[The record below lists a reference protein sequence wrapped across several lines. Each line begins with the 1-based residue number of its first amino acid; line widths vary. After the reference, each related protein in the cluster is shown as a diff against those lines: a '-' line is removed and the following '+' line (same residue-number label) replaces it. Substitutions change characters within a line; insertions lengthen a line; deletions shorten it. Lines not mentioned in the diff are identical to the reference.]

1 MREDQGLLALEV
13 REKDSLYGG
22 TRPPC
27 PGLKIVLMSERGTAR
42 PSPIAVSGGDAATG
56 RWSRRRLFL
65 LALLAVTVVLATVF
79 WSHVAAQARAVVV
92 LSSVLET
99 PVLTPVVGA
108 VTREPV
114 VEDSYVAGNP
124 ALVVKPA
131 GEGPWPAVFF
141 VNGTVQEGRELPE
154 VRRLAEGLARAGY
167 LVVVPDLPGLRS
179 DEITPETV
187 SETIEV
193 AQEVADR
200 PDARDGKV
208 GLVGVS
214 TGASLALLAAGD
226 PEVGE
231 DVSVVSGVAPY
242 SDIRTV
248 LNVATTGYYRENG
261 EFVPYETDPFLAYVI
276 ARSLVAALPEGED
289 RETLGSELA
298 EVYRYD
304 PDPLAGLRD
313 RSTDDLGPEAES
325 VVELLANR
333 DPGRFDELYE
343 ALPEG
348 VREDLAEL
356 SPLARAGQIEA
367 PVELVSGPRDKYF
380 PVSES
385 YAVSRIAPDL
395 RVTVSGA
402 LDHSELSF
410 SLREVPAFLRMNG
423 FVVRSLRE
431 AYSEAH
437 HTQPDD

>member
-1 MREDQGLLALEV
+1 MR
-13 REKDSLYGG
+13 
-22 TRPPC
+22 
-27 PGLKIVLMSERGTAR
+27 PGST
-42 PSPIAVSGGDAATG
+42 PSSGGVAKAV
-56 RWSRRRLFL
+56 RWPRLLFL
-65 LALLAVTVVLATVF
+65 LALLAVAAVLTAFF
-79 WSHVAAQARAVVV
+79 WSPITAQARAVVV

-99 PVLTPVVGA
+99 PVLMPAVAA

-114 VEDSYVAGNP
+114 VEDGYVAGNP
-124 ALVVKPA
+124 ALIVRPG

-154 VRRLAEGLARAGY
+154 VRQLTEGFARAGY

-179 DEITPETV
+179 DRIMPETAA
-187 SETIEV
+187 ETVEV
-193 AQEVADR
+193 AREVADL
-200 PDARDGKV
+200 PDARDGEV

-226 PEVGE
+226 PEMRE
-231 DVSVVSGVAPY
+231 NVSVVSGVAPY

-248 LNVATTGYYRENG
+248 LNVATTGHYREDG
-261 EFVPYETDPFLAYVI
+261 ELVAYETDPFLSYVI
-276 ARSLVAALPEGED
+276 ASSLVAALPEGED
-289 RETLGSELA
+289 QDTLASELE

-313 RSTDDLGPEAES
+313 RCTVDLGPEAES

-348 VREDLAEL
+348 VREDLKEL
-356 SPLARAGQIEA
+356 SPLAEVEYIEA
-367 PVELVSGPRDKYF
+367 PVELISGPRDKYF
-380 PVSES
+380 PVSET

-410 SLREVPAFLRMNG
+410 SLREVPAFLRVNG

-431 AYSEAH
+431 ARGEAGH
-437 HTQPDD
+437 SQPEDQLLAASNSGR

>member
-1 MREDQGLLALEV
+1 MR
-13 REKDSLYGG
+13 
-22 TRPPC
+22 
-27 PGLKIVLMSERGTAR
+27 PGSTA
-42 PSPIAVSGGDAATG
+42 SFGGDAKAV
-56 RWSRRRLFL
+56 RRPRRRRFL
-65 LALLAVTVVLATVF
+65 LALLALAAVLATVF
-79 WSHVAAQARAVVV
+79 WSPITAQARAVVV

-99 PVLTPVVGA
+99 PILTPVVGA

-131 GEGPWPAVFF
+131 GEGPWPAIFF

-154 VRRLAEGLARAGY
+154 VRRLAEGFARAGF

-187 SETIEV
+187 SETVEV
-193 AQEVADR
+193 AQAVAGR
-200 PDARDGKV
+200 PDARDGEV
-208 GLVGVS
+208 GLVGIS
-214 TGASLALLAAGD
+214 TGATLALLAAGD

-248 LNVATTGYYRENG
+248 LNIATTGYYQYDG
-261 EFVPYETDPFLAYVI
+261 ELVPYETDPFLSYVI

-289 RETLGSELA
+289 REKLASELE

-325 VVELLANR
+325 VVELLANQ

-348 VREDLAEL
+348 MREDLDEL
-356 SPLARAGQIEA
+356 SPLATAGRIEA

-423 FVVRSLRE
+423 FMVRSLCE
-431 AYSEAH
+431 ARS
-437 HTQPDD
+437 

>member
-1 MREDQGLLALEV
+1 M
-13 REKDSLYGG
+13 
-22 TRPPC
+22 
-27 PGLKIVLMSERGTAR
+27 
-42 PSPIAVSGGDAATG
+42 
-56 RWSRRRLFL
+56 
-65 LALLAVTVVLATVF
+65 LALLAVAAVLTAVF
-79 WSHVAAQARAVVV
+79 WSSMTAQARAVIV

-99 PVLTPVVGA
+99 PVLTPAVGA

-114 VEDSYVAGNP
+114 VEDGYVAGNP
-124 ALVVKPA
+124 ALIVRPG
-131 GEGPWPAVFF
+131 GEGPWPAIFF

-154 VRRLAEGLARAGY
+154 VRRLAEGFARAGY

-179 DEITPETV
+179 DKIMPETAA
-187 SETIEV
+187 ETVEV
-193 AQEVADR
+193 AREVADL
-200 PDARDGKV
+200 PDTRGGEV

-214 TGASLALLAAGD
+214 TGATLALLAAGD
-226 PEVGE
+226 PEVRE

-248 LNVATTGYYRENG
+248 LNVATTGHYREDG
-261 EFVPYETDPFLAYVI
+261 ELVPYETDPFLSYVI
-276 ARSLVAALPEGED
+276 ARSLVATLPEGED
-289 RETLGSELA
+289 REKLTSELE

-304 PDPLAGLRD
+304 PNPLAGLRD

-348 VREDLAEL
+348 VRKDLKEL
-356 SPLARAGQIEA
+356 SPLAEVEYIEA
-367 PVELVSGPRDKYF
+367 PVELISGPRDKYF

-410 SLREVPAFLRMNG
+410 SLREVPAFLRVNG

-431 AYSEAH
+431 ARSEAG
-437 HTQPDD
+437 HTQKISFWQPATWGGSRRIGRGSAYVTDAVPGASRRGLVSLR